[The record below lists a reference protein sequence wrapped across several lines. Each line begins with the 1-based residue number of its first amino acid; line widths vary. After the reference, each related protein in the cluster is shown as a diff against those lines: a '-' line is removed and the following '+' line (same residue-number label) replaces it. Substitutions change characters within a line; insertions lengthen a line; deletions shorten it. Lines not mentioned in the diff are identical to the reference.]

1 VYWRRTGT
9 GNGNRKIIVNLI
21 LSNSLKATIV
31 LSLASLFWS
40 GNFVIGRLASVESLV
55 SPLSLSFYRWVIAF
69 VILTPFCFS
78 KAFKELPLL
87 KKQPGMIFLII
98 LTGPTLFNTLVY
110 LGLTATT
117 VINALLIISTTPML
131 IILFNKILYRI
142 DTNRY
147 QMIGIIISLL
157 GVSFVIVKGNY
168 QNIFESDF
176 YLGDLFILLAVTSWA
191 LYSIFLKK
199 NDTSVSGFS
208 FLYISFG
215 LTVILLFPV
224 YLFDI
229 YIQGNYLKVTQQSL
243 LAIGYTGIFPSIFSY
258 ICWNT
263 GVALIGANKS
273 GPYLHLMPIFGG
285 ILAFFV
291 FQETL
296 QIYHYAGIV
305 SVIVGIIITNK
316 K

>member
-1 VYWRRTGT
+1 M
-9 GNGNRKIIVNLI
+9 
-21 LSNSLKATIV
+21 SNSLKATIV
-31 LSLASLFWS
+31 LCLASLFWS

-55 SPLSLSFYRWVIAF
+55 SPLSLGFYRWVIAF
-69 VILTPFCFS
+69 VILTPFCFL
-78 KAFKELPLL
+78 KAFNELPLL

-147 QMIGIIISLL
+147 QMLGIIISLL
-157 GVSFVIVKGNY
+157 GVSFVIAKGNY
-168 QNIFESDF
+168 QNIFQSDF
-176 YLGDLFILLAVTSWA
+176 YSGDLFILLAVTSWA

-199 NDTSVSGFS
+199 NETGVSGFS

-229 YIQGNYLKVTQQSL
+229 LIQGNYLKLSSQSL

-285 ILAFFV
+285 ILAFFI

-316 K
+316 NN

>member
-1 VYWRRTGT
+1 
-9 GNGNRKIIVNLI
+9 

-31 LSLASLFWS
+31 LCFASLFWS

-55 SPLSLSFYRWVIAF
+55 SPLSLGFYRWVIAF
-69 VILTPFCFS
+69 IILTPFCFS

-87 KKQPGMIFLII
+87 KKQPWMIFLII
-98 LTGPTLFNTLVY
+98 LTGPTLFNTFVY

-131 IILFNKILYRI
+131 IILFNKFLYRI
-142 DTNRY
+142 DTNLY
-147 QMIGIIISLL
+147 QMVGIIISLL
-157 GVSFVIVKGNY
+157 GVSFVITKGNY
-168 QNIFESDF
+168 QNIFQSDF
-176 YLGDLFILLAVTSWA
+176 YSGDLFILLAVTSWA

-199 NDTSVSGFS
+199 NETGVSGFS

-229 YIQGNYLKVTQQSL
+229 FIQGNYLKVTTQSL

>member
-1 VYWRRTGT
+1 
-9 GNGNRKIIVNLI
+9 

-31 LSLASLFWS
+31 LCLASLFWS

-55 SPLSLSFYRWVIAF
+55 SPLSLGFYRWVIAF
-69 VILTPFCFS
+69 IILTPFCFS

-147 QMIGIIISLL
+147 QMLGIIISLL
-157 GVSFVIVKGNY
+157 GVSFVIAKGNY
-168 QNIFESDF
+168 QNIFQSDF
-176 YLGDLFILLAVTSWA
+176 YSGDLFILLAVTSWA

-199 NDTSVSGFS
+199 NETGVSGFS

-229 YIQGNYLKVTQQSL
+229 LIQGNYLKLSSQSL

-285 ILAFFV
+285 ILAFFI

-316 K
+316 NN

>member
-1 VYWRRTGT
+1 MYWRRTGT

-131 IILFNKILYRI
+131 IILFNKMLYRI

-285 ILAFFV
+285 ILAFFI

>member
-1 VYWRRTGT
+1 
-9 GNGNRKIIVNLI
+9 

-31 LSLASLFWS
+31 LCFASLFWS

-55 SPLSLSFYRWVIAF
+55 SPLSLGFYRWVIAF
-69 VILTPFCFS
+69 IILTPFCFS

-98 LTGPTLFNTLVY
+98 LTGPTLFNTFVY

-131 IILFNKILYRI
+131 IILFNKFLYRI
-142 DTNRY
+142 DTNLY
-147 QMIGIIISLL
+147 QMVGIIISLL
-157 GVSFVIVKGNY
+157 GVSFVITKGNY
-168 QNIFESDF
+168 QNIFQSDF
-176 YLGDLFILLAVTSWA
+176 YSGDLFILLAVTSWA

-199 NDTSVSGFS
+199 NETGVSGFS

-229 YIQGNYLKVTQQSL
+229 FIQGNYLKVTTQSL

>member
-1 VYWRRTGT
+1 M
-9 GNGNRKIIVNLI
+9 
-21 LSNSLKATIV
+21 SNSLKATIV
-31 LSLASLFWS
+31 LCFASLFWS

-55 SPLSLSFYRWVIAF
+55 SPLSLGFYRWVIAF
-69 VILTPFCFS
+69 IILTPFCFP
-78 KAFKELPLL
+78 KAFKDLPLL

-131 IILFNKILYRI
+131 IVLFNKILYRI

-147 QMIGIIISLL
+147 QMIGIIISLV
-157 GVSFVIVKGNY
+157 GVSFVIAKGNY
-168 QNIFESDF
+168 QNIFQSDF
-176 YLGDLFILLAVTSWA
+176 YSGDLFILLAVTSWA

-199 NDTSVSGFS
+199 NETGVSGFS

-229 YIQGNYLKVTQQSL
+229 FIQGNYLKVTHQSL

-285 ILAFFV
+285 ILAFFI

>member
-1 VYWRRTGT
+1 MYRWRSRISHGYRETLRYLT
-9 GNGNRKIIVNLI
+9 

-31 LSLASLFWS
+31 LCFASLFWS

-55 SPLSLSFYRWVIAF
+55 SPLSLGFYRWVIAF
-69 VILTPFCFS
+69 IILTPFCFS
-78 KAFKELPLL
+78 RAFKELPLL
-87 KKQPGMIFLII
+87 KKQPGMIFLIV

-131 IILFNKILYRI
+131 IILLNKLLYRI
-142 DTNRY
+142 EANRY

-157 GVSFVIVKGNY
+157 GVSYVITKGNY
-168 QNIFESDF
+168 QNIFQSDF
-176 YLGDLFILLAVTSWA
+176 YYGDLFILLAVTSWA

-199 NDTSVSGFS
+199 NETGVSGFS

-229 YIQGNYLKVTQQSL
+229 FIQGNYLKVSQQSL

-273 GPYLHLMPIFGG
+273 GPYLHLMPVFGG
-285 ILAFFV
+285 ILAFLV
-291 FQETL
+291 CQETL
-296 QIYHYAGIV
+296 QIYHYVGIV

>member
-1 VYWRRTGT
+1 M
-9 GNGNRKIIVNLI
+9 
-21 LSNSLKATIV
+21 SNSLKATIF
-31 LSLASLFWS
+31 LCLASLFWS

-55 SPLSLSFYRWVIAF
+55 SPLSLGFYRWVIAF
-69 VILTPFCFS
+69 IILTPFCFS

-147 QMIGIIISLL
+147 QMLGIIISLL
-157 GVSFVIVKGNY
+157 GVSFVIAKGNY
-168 QNIFESDF
+168 QNIFQSDF
-176 YLGDLFILLAVTSWA
+176 YSGDLFILLAVTSWA

-199 NDTSVSGFS
+199 NETGVSGFS

-229 YIQGNYLKVTQQSL
+229 LIQGNYLKLSSQSL

-285 ILAFFV
+285 ILAFFI

-316 K
+316 NN

>member
-1 VYWRRTGT
+1 M
-9 GNGNRKIIVNLI
+9 
-21 LSNSLKATIV
+21 SNSLKATIV
-31 LSLASLFWS
+31 LCLASLFWS

-55 SPLSLSFYRWVIAF
+55 SPLSLGFYRWVIAF

-87 KKQPGMIFLII
+87 KKQPGLIFLII

-131 IILFNKILYRI
+131 IILFNKILYSI

-147 QMIGIIISLL
+147 QMIGIFISLI
-157 GVSFVIVKGNY
+157 GVSFVIAKGNY
-168 QNIFESDF
+168 QNIFKSDF
-176 YLGDLFILLAVTSWA
+176 YSGDLFILLAVTSWA

-199 NDTSVSGFS
+199 NETGVSGFS

-215 LTVILLFPV
+215 LTVVLLFPV

-229 YIQGNYLKVTQQSL
+229 FIQGNYLKVTQQSL

-285 ILAFFV
+285 ILAFFI

>member
-1 VYWRRTGT
+1 M
-9 GNGNRKIIVNLI
+9 
-21 LSNSLKATIV
+21 SNSLKATIV
-31 LSLASLFWS
+31 LCFASLFWS
-40 GNFVIGRLASVESLV
+40 GNFVIGRLASVENLV
-55 SPLSLSFYRWVIAF
+55 SPLSLGFYRWVIAF

-78 KAFKELPLL
+78 KAFNELHLL

-147 QMIGIIISLL
+147 QMIGIIISLI
-157 GVSFVIVKGNY
+157 GVSFVIAKGNY
-168 QNIFESDF
+168 QNIFQSDF
-176 YLGDLFILLAVTSWA
+176 YSGDLFILLAVTSWA

-199 NDTSVSGFS
+199 NETGVSGFS

-229 YIQGNYLKVTQQSL
+229 FIQGNYLKVTQQSL

-285 ILAFFV
+285 ILAFFI

>member
-1 VYWRRTGT
+1 M
-9 GNGNRKIIVNLI
+9 
-21 LSNSLKATIV
+21 SNSLKATIV
-31 LSLASLFWS
+31 LCLASLFWS

-55 SPLSLSFYRWVIAF
+55 SPLSLGFYRWVIAF
-69 VILTPFCFS
+69 IILTPFCFS

-147 QMIGIIISLL
+147 QMLGIIISLL
-157 GVSFVIVKGNY
+157 GVSFVIAKGNY
-168 QNIFESDF
+168 QNIFQSDF
-176 YLGDLFILLAVTSWA
+176 YSGDLFILLAVTSWA

-199 NDTSVSGFS
+199 NETGVSGFS

-229 YIQGNYLKVTQQSL
+229 LIQGNYLKLSSQSL

-285 ILAFFV
+285 ILAFFI

-316 K
+316 NN

>member
-1 VYWRRTGT
+1 M
-9 GNGNRKIIVNLI
+9 
-21 LSNSLKATIV
+21 SNSLKATIV
-31 LSLASLFWS
+31 LCFASLFWS

-55 SPLSLSFYRWVIAF
+55 SPLSLGFYRWVIAF
-69 VILTPFCFS
+69 IILTPFCFS

-131 IILFNKILYRI
+131 IVLFNKILYRI

-147 QMIGIIISLL
+147 QMTGIIISLV
-157 GVSFVIVKGNY
+157 GVSFVIAKGNY
-168 QNIFESDF
+168 QNIFNSDF
-176 YLGDLFILLAVTSWA
+176 YSGDLFILLAVTSWA

-199 NDTSVSGFS
+199 NETGVSGFS

-229 YIQGNYLKVTQQSL
+229 FIQGNYLKVTQQSL

-285 ILAFFV
+285 ILAFFI

-316 K
+316 NN

>member
-1 VYWRRTGT
+1 M
-9 GNGNRKIIVNLI
+9 
-21 LSNSLKATIV
+21 SNSLKATIV
-31 LSLASLFWS
+31 LCFASLFWS

-55 SPLSLSFYRWVIAF
+55 SPLSLGFYRWVIAF
-69 VILTPFCFS
+69 IILTPFCFS

-147 QMIGIIISLL
+147 QMIGIFISLL
-157 GVSFVIVKGNY
+157 GVSFVIAKGNY
-168 QNIFESDF
+168 QNIFQSDF
-176 YLGDLFILLAVTSWA
+176 YSGDLFILLAVTSWA

-199 NDTSVSGFS
+199 NETGVSGFS

-229 YIQGNYLKVTQQSL
+229 FIQGNYLKVTHQSL

-285 ILAFFV
+285 ILAFFI

-305 SVIVGIIITNK
+305 SVIVGIIIANK